1 VTYEA
6 AVLDYD
12 GVLVE
17 PAEEALLV
25 AATRTAFRA
34 HGAAADGVAEELATG
49 VDPDRLVAACEA
61 RGLDPAA
68 LWATRDRLY
77 SEAQLAAADAGGKP
91 PYPDQDAVRAR
102 DAPMAVVTSNQQRTV
117 DALLERDGL
126 TDRFEAV
133 FGRDPTLADLRRKKP
148 DPHFVERALSEL
160 ATDDAVMVGD
170 SDSDLRAAHA
180 AGVDAAYLRRPHRAG
195 QEPAVD
201 PEHDLDA
208 LSALSA
214 LLD

>member
-1 VTYEA
+1 MTYEA

-17 PAEEALLV
+17 PADRALLV
-25 AATRTAFRA
+25 AASRTAFRA
-34 HGAAADGVAEELATG
+34 HGAAADGVAEELATS
-49 VDPDRLVAACEA
+49 VDPDRLVSVCET
-61 RGLDPAA
+61 RGLDPSA

-91 PYPDQDAVRAR
+91 PYPDQGAVREV

-133 FGRDPTLADLRRKKP
+133 FGRDPTLQDLRRKKP
-148 DPHFVERALSEL
+148 SPHFVERALDAVGS
-160 ATDDAVMVGD
+160 TDAVMVGD
-170 SDSDLRAAHA
+170 SASDVQAAHA
-180 AGVDAAYLRRPHRAG
+180 AGVDAAYLHRPHRDG
-195 QEPAVD
+195 DDPGVD
-201 PEHDLDA
+201 PEHELDSLRDLP
-208 LSALSA
+208 A
-214 LLD
+214 LLA